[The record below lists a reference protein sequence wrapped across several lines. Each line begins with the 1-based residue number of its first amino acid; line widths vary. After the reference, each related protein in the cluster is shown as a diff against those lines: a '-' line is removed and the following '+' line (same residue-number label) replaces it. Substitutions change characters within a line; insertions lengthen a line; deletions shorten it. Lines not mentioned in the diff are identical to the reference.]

1 MTEPVIWIL
10 AIISIL
16 LFIAVII
23 LMVIILKPKA
33 QSDLE
38 YRARNQQE
46 LLSKLES
53 LKVEVAKELEIL
65 NSQTKGEIKDQLN
78 TFKETISTK
87 VQTDISSIND
97 KVENRLKEGFKS
109 TSELFDVISNRLVAI
124 DHTQKNI
131 EKLSGHVDDLSK
143 LLSDKKLRG
152 MYGEVQLYHILD
164 NVFGENNKDLY
175 EKQKKLSNQT
185 IVDALI
191 YGPDGLGHIPIDSKF
206 SLENYVLMNNPEASK
221 DEQNQAARDFKIN
234 IKKHIDD
241 ISNKYIITPET
252 ANQAIMFIPSEAVF
266 SEVQSKHIDLIEYAQ
281 KKHVW
286 ITSPTTLVY
295 MLSLMMV
302 LNSNASREKNALR
315 MLQELQAIYDDFKRF
330 FDRFSELQKI
340 LTRLN
345 EATSTLDITVGK
357 INRKVYM
364 IENSEFDTLEDEKKK
379 TT

>member
-1 MTEPVIWIL
+1 MTEPTLWIL
-10 AIISIL
+10 ATISIVL
-16 LFIAVII
+16 LITVII
-23 LMVIILKPKA
+23 LIIVLLKPKT

-38 YRARNQQE
+38 YRTRNQQE

-53 LKVEVAKELEIL
+53 LKIEVAKELEIL

-164 NVFGENNKDLY
+164 NVFGENNKALY
-175 EKQKKLSNQT
+175 EKQKKLSNQA
-185 IVDALI
+185 IVDAII
-191 YGPDGLGHIPIDSKF
+191 YGPDGVGNISIDSKF
-206 SLENYVLMNNPEASK
+206 SLENYILMNNPDASI
-221 DEQNQAARDFKIN
+221 DDRNQATKDFKTN

-241 ISNKYIITPET
+241 ISNKYIVTPET

-266 SEVQSKHIDLIEYAQ
+266 SEVQSKNLDLIEYAQ

-295 MLSLMMV
+295 MLTLMMV
-302 LNSNASREKNALR
+302 LNANAAKEKNAIK

-330 FDRFSELQKI
+330 FERFQELQKI
-340 LTRLN
+340 LIRLN
-345 EATSTLDITVGK
+345 DATSTLDITVGK
-357 INRKVYM
+357 INRKVYR
-364 IENSEFDTLEDEKKK
+364 IENSEFDELEEEKKN
-379 TT
+379 TP

>member
-97 KVENRLKEGFKS
+97 RVENRLKEGFKS

-266 SEVQSKHIDLIEYAQ
+266 SEVQSKHLDLIEYAQ

-364 IENSEFDTLEDEKKK
+364 IENSEFDTLEDEKKE

>member
-97 KVENRLKEGFKS
+97 RVENRLKEGFKS

-266 SEVQSKHIDLIEYAQ
+266 SEVQSKHLDLIEYAQ